1 MAVCALA
8 SARVRDGAVTNLPP
22 STSVLLADAR
32 PEVFHAAAEAA
43 FPSKLVDAQEFDYL
57 RASGLL
63 ALLAIQNGQTK
74 FMHQHLGNYMTLV
87 ALEGLHD
94 EARWPQ
100 SIRGVEREE
109 RRRLVSN
116 NRFWY
121 NIQLD

>member
-1 MAVCALA
+1 MAVCALSA
-8 SARVRDGAVTNLPP
+8 ARVRDGAVTNLPS
-22 STSVLLADAR
+22 STSARLAESR

-43 FPSKLVDAQEFDYL
+43 FPPKLVDAQEFDYL

-109 RRRLVSN
+109 RRRLVRN
-116 NRFWY
+116 NKCLRLHL
-121 NIQLD
+121 N